1 MLPSK
6 RIKQILEGIK
16 KGEITGFK
24 EYKDKITDAI
34 IHFLNEE
41 YVENNIRLLNKSYS
55 SLQCKVE

>member
-16 KGEITGFK
+16 NGEITGFK
-24 EYKDKITDAI
+24 GCKDEITDAI
-34 IHFLNEE
+34 LHFLNEE

-55 SLQCKVE
+55 PLQCKE